1 MKRFKN
7 IVFLADRQD
16 EPGPALG
23 RALRLAQVNQA
34 RLTIMDVLEP
44 LGRAEGA
51 PSELRMNVDSMLLG
65 QRSEELNELT
75 EGLSGGSDR
84 VTIRVLTGTPFLEV
98 IRAVLRDGY
107 DLVMKTAETPP
118 GIIDRLF
125 GSNDLHLLRKC
136 PCPVWID
143 RPDAP
148 SRYRRIIAALDVMAE
163 EAPRLNTTIM
173 ELATSLAER
182 EEAELHI
189 VHAWRLVGESMM
201 RSGRSQIPEERIEA
215 LHAGTRDEHV
225 ERLSRYIE
233 PFGYKLGDPTVHLIE
248 ARPALAIH
256 GLAAEIGADV
266 IVMGTVGRTGVPG
279 LFMGNTAE
287 DVLQNTRSAVV
298 AVKPADFVS
307 PVGLPD

>member
-7 IVFLADRQD
+7 ILFLADRHD
-16 EPGPALG
+16 GPGPALA

-34 RLTIMDVLEP
+34 RLTMMDVLEP
-44 LGRAEGA
+44 LGGVEG
-51 PSELRMNVDSMLLG
+51 ELRMNVDSILLG
-65 QRSEELNELT
+65 QRSEELDHLT
-75 EGLSGGSDR
+75 DSLPGGDP
-84 VTIRVLTGTPFLEV
+84 VTIRVLSGTPFLEV

-118 GIIDRLF
+118 GLIERLL

-148 SRYRRIIAALDVMAE
+148 ARYRRIIAALDVMAE
-163 EAPRLNTTIM
+163 EAPRLNATIM

-201 RSGRSQIPEERIEA
+201 RGGRSQLSDERIEA
-215 LHAGTRDEHV
+215 LRGATRDEHT

-233 PFGYKLGDPTVHLIE
+233 PFGYKLGDSTVHLIE

-298 AVKPADFVS
+298 AVKPAGFVS